1 MQTIAIISQ
10 KGGAGKTTLA
20 VHLAVASAAAGKT
33 TGIID
38 LDPQASSANW
48 GDRRK
53 ADLPVVVSA
62 HSTRLPQEMDNARE
76 AGVEVLILDTAP
88 HSDSVAV
95 EAARAAD
102 LVIVPCKPHILDIE
116 AVGKTIDLIKITAT
130 PLFVVLNGVAPSG
143 TEADEAEAA
152 IRESF
157 TVAVCPARLTT
168 RVAFARSLVSGQ
180 TAAEYIQPNRLVPDE
195 KAAREVEHLHAF
207 MCAHLNG
214 RSSEGVQ
221 GVRSS
226 SVQDVTRAD
235 VQPLTEEKTHVA
247 AQ

>member
-20 VHLAVASAAAGKT
+20 VHLAVASAATGKT

-48 GDRRK
+48 ADRRK
-53 ADLPVVVSA
+53 APLPVVVSA

-76 AGVEVLILDTAP
+76 AGIELLILDTAP
-88 HSDSVAV
+88 HSDAVALA
-95 EAARAAD
+95 AARAAD
-102 LVIVPCKPHILDIE
+102 LVIVPCKPNILDIE
-116 AVGKTIDLIKITAT
+116 AIGNTIELMKSTGT

-152 IRESF
+152 IKDSF

-168 RVAFARSLVSGQ
+168 RVAFARSLVTGQ
-180 TAAEYIQPNRLVPDE
+180 TAAEYIQPNRLVPDD
-195 KAAREVEHLHAF
+195 KAAREVEHLHTF
-207 MCAHLNG
+207 MCAHLND
-214 RSSEGVQ
+214 RKSE
-221 GVRSS
+221 
-226 SVQDVTRAD
+226 SVQSASRAGLQDATRAD
-235 VQPLTEEKTHVA
+235 VQPLTEEKSHVA

>member
-33 TGIID
+33 TAIID

-76 AGVEVLILDTAP
+76 AGVQVLIIDTAP
-88 HSDSVAV
+88 HSDAVALA
-95 EAARAAD
+95 AARAAD
-102 LVIVPCKPHILDIE
+102 LVIVPCKPNILDIE
-116 AVGKTIDLIKITAT
+116 AVGNTIELMKTTGT
-130 PLFVVLNGVAPSG
+130 PLFVVLNGVAAAG
-143 TEADEAEAA
+143 TEADEAETA
-152 IRESF
+152 IKESF

-180 TAAEYIQPNRLVPDE
+180 TAAEYIQPGRLVPDE
-195 KAAREVEHLHAF
+195 KAAREVERLHTF
-207 MCAHLNG
+207 MCAHLQD
-214 RSSEGVQ
+214 RII
-221 GVRSS
+221 S
-226 SVQDVTRAD
+226 SVQDVTRSD
-235 VQPLTEEKTHVA
+235 VQPLAEEITHVA

>member
-33 TGIID
+33 TAIID

-53 ADLPVVVSA
+53 NPLPVVVSA

-88 HSDSVAV
+88 HSDAVALA
-95 EAARAAD
+95 AARAAD
-102 LVIVPCKPHILDIE
+102 LVIVPCKPNILDIE
-116 AVGKTIDLIKITAT
+116 AVGNTIQLMKSTGT

-152 IRESF
+152 IKESF
-157 TVAVCPARLTT
+157 DVAVCPARLTT
-168 RVAFARSLVSGQ
+168 RVAFARSLVTGQ

-195 KAAREVEHLHAF
+195 KAAREVEHLHTF
-207 MCAHLNG
+207 MCAHLQSRNN
-214 RSSEGVQ
+214 EGVQ
-221 GVRSS
+221 DFTGS
-226 SVQDVTRAD
+226 SVQDGTRSD
-235 VQPLTEEKTHVA
+235 VQPLTEEKTHAA

>member
-20 VHLAVASAAAGKT
+20 VHLAVASATAGKT
-33 TGIID
+33 TAIID

-62 HSTRLPQEMDNARE
+62 HSTRLPQEMNNARE

-88 HSDSVAV
+88 HSDAVALA
-95 EAARAAD
+95 AARAAD
-102 LVIVPCKPHILDIE
+102 LVIVPCKPNILDIE
-116 AVGKTIDLIKITAT
+116 AVGNTIELMKSTGT

-152 IRESF
+152 IKDSF

-195 KAAREVEHLHAF
+195 KAAREVEHLHKF
-207 MCAHLNG
+207 MCAHLQERNH
-214 RSSEGVQ
+214 EGVQ
-221 GVRSS
+221 DVASAGVHDR
-226 SVQDVTRAD
+226 TPAD
-235 VQPLTEEKTHVA
+235 VQPLTQEKTYVT